1 MDIANERLRQVS
13 RMCAPPVG
21 RVKNQS
27 RREDTPLR
35 PLLLVGLL
43 AATLVGCA
51 PSTPATWTQ
60 TLTAAGDT
68 LAAALL
74 HSRGAAP
81 GEGVVRVRLAF
92 GEGADL
98 DLFVSDPR
106 QETVYFANK
115 RSRSGG
121 VLGRDLRCPDPA
133 PRIESVEFEAALA
146 GRYRVGVD
154 YPSACPGFAGE
165 AAYVVEISRNGDT
178 TVLRGLIEPLT
189 FEHIVREFDVD
200 EP

>member
-1 MDIANERLRQVS
+1 
-13 RMCAPPVG
+13 MCAPPVD
-21 RVKNQS
+21 RVANRS
-27 RREDTPLR
+27 RHEDTPLR
-35 PLLLVGLL
+35 PLLLLGLL
-43 AATLVGCA
+43 AAILAGCA
-51 PSTPATWTQ
+51 ATAPATWTQ
-60 TLTAAGDT
+60 PLTAAADT
-68 LAAALL
+68 LAAVLL
-74 HSRGAAP
+74 HSRAASP
-81 GEGVVRVRLAF
+81 SDGVVRVRLAF

-146 GRYRVGVD
+146 GRYRIGVD